1 MDCVCLQ
8 ETWAVNGGAL
18 PVDQPYQYDGP
29 SDIGGCEAGF
39 LVHQGSTSWSLNV
52 DTSYHRIRWR
62 CIASSQNAPALLL
75 CSFYAPHVGV
85 PLPTRIDFWSRFRA
99 SIQDALRHH
108 PHANLVLA
116 GDCNVYLAEVMGPE
130 RERSNEPQLRDLIRA
145 LCHDFGLRIANPP
158 RVSTHR
164 SGSCIDIVLVSRPLD
179 VVDIVVH
186 DGDTC
191 GCQRDSCHP
200 IVGSDHKL
208 ITFKIAVPPEADDVV
223 PKPWPRVR
231 NWHSVVQDLHP
242 QLLQWASKVLNLRQG
257 QPLPLPERRGVL
269 DLLYAEFVAIV
280 WQAAEPHASSRSG
293 GNRRPQPDWWDDAC
307 YELLVARNAAWRQW
321 RREQTS
327 SARET
332 FRQKRLEFHHLV
344 RRKKSSFWSSWLS
357 RQESLSRS
365 NPRLA
370 ARNVRTQMGQS
381 HGGLPRS
388 MRSAGHRLEGD
399 QCLAAWR
406 DHFRNVPSVCD
417 GRLRA
422 DVATDSA
429 SAAAS
434 SDITSRAAALR
445 RDMASLSGP
454 LDFPLSAAELQHV
467 LSQLPSHRA
476 PGPDGLPYEFFAVKD
491 DVLSSALLTFFELV
505 RHWAVV
511 PSIWRSARVSPLHKG
526 GPADDFNNYRPISLL
541 CCSLKI
547 FERLLL
553 ARLLPRVDPQLD
565 ECQAGFRWGA
575 EEQIYTLAETLRLR
589 ARKRT
594 FCAFVDVRKAFDVA
608 WRDAVLVRLAETG
621 VSGSMWSVIADLLC
635 ETTARVR
642 VNGLTSQPWT
652 ETAGV
657 RQGSVLGPLLFNIL
671 FNGIAD
677 AVRAVCP
684 GVALGPGPS
693 APRVTLLLYADDLV
707 ILADDAATLQRALD
721 AIGNWGARWRFS
733 FGIGPEKTAVM
744 VVGSRLLNFHFS
756 LQGCAVPC
764 VPHYTYLGVTFAASR
779 KWRQHE
785 TRLIVKS
792 TRRFYQFLGWA
803 ENRQLH
809 TGFRNAL
816 FQTYVLPST
825 LYGTQFLDSATIV
838 RLDKVIRQWGRRLL
852 QWPSGAPGAA
862 VLGELGWA
870 PFLFQVKRLQFGL
883 FGRLSATS
891 TRDVR
896 RGLAARVFNFAL
908 SRPGSWAY
916 ETAQTLHQDGVM
928 SPASYGVLP
937 GSGLRRVW
945 QWTRH
950 QVVQTL
956 QQRAHA
962 SYRADLLAVPS
973 LANYAVYQPRLHC
986 LVSIHSSGLPISA
999 VREWTLARCGH
1010 HPFTDGRS
1018 ARHSHRTDSL
1028 CLCGDQCNLLH
1039 AIRACPLLASQ
1050 RRHWLTRL
1058 GLQRVPQFGD
1068 DELLRWIFDP
1078 SLVLNSRSSVNAH
1091 VHYVAAI
1098 CQIARNL
1105 LAGLQL

>member
-1 MDCVCLQ
+1 M
-8 ETWAVNGGAL
+8 
-18 PVDQPYQYDGP
+18 
-29 SDIGGCEAGF
+29 
-39 LVHQGSTSWSLNV
+39 
-52 DTSYHRIRWR
+52 
-62 CIASSQNAPALLL
+62 
-75 CSFYAPHVGV
+75 
-85 PLPTRIDFWSRFRA
+85 
-99 SIQDALRHH
+99 
-108 PHANLVLA
+108 
-116 GDCNVYLAEVMGPE
+116 
-130 RERSNEPQLRDLIRA
+130 
-145 LCHDFGLRIANPP
+145 
-158 RVSTHR
+158 
-164 SGSCIDIVLVSRPLD
+164 
-179 VVDIVVH
+179 
-186 DGDTC
+186 
-191 GCQRDSCHP
+191 
-200 IVGSDHKL
+200 
-208 ITFKIAVPPEADDVV
+208 
-223 PKPWPRVR
+223 
-231 NWHSVVQDLHP
+231 
-242 QLLQWASKVLNLRQG
+242 
-257 QPLPLPERRGVL
+257 
-269 DLLYAEFVAIV
+269 
-280 WQAAEPHASSRSG
+280 
-293 GNRRPQPDWWDDAC
+293 
-307 YELLVARNAAWRQW
+307 
-321 RREQTS
+321 
-327 SARET
+327 
-332 FRQKRLEFHHLV
+332 
-344 RRKKSSFWSSWLS
+344 
-357 RQESLSRS
+357 
-365 NPRLA
+365 
-370 ARNVRTQMGQS
+370 
-381 HGGLPRS
+381 
-388 MRSAGHRLEGD
+388 
-399 QCLAAWR
+399 
-406 DHFRNVPSVCD
+406 
-417 GRLRA
+417 
-422 DVATDSA
+422 
-429 SAAAS
+429 
-434 SDITSRAAALR
+434 
-445 RDMASLSGP
+445 
-454 LDFPLSAAELQHV
+454 
-467 LSQLPSHRA
+467 
-476 PGPDGLPYEFFAVKD
+476 
-491 DVLSSALLTFFELV
+491 
-505 RHWAVV
+505 
-511 PSIWRSARVSPLHKG
+511 
-526 GPADDFNNYRPISLL
+526 
-541 CCSLKI
+541 
-547 FERLLL
+547 
-553 ARLLPRVDPQLD
+553 
-565 ECQAGFRWGA
+565 
-575 EEQIYTLAETLRLR
+575 
-589 ARKRT
+589 
-594 FCAFVDVRKAFDVA
+594 
-608 WRDAVLVRLAETG
+608 
-621 VSGSMWSVIADLLC
+621 
-635 ETTARVR
+635 
-642 VNGLTSQPWT
+642 
-652 ETAGV
+652 
-657 RQGSVLGPLLFNIL
+657 
-671 FNGIAD
+671 
-677 AVRAVCP
+677 RAVCP

-744 VVGSRLLNFHFS
+744 LVGSRLLNFHFS

-785 TRLIVKS
+785 TRLIAKS
-792 TRRFYQFLGWA
+792 TRRFLQFLCWA

-816 FQTYVLPST
+816 FQTYVLLST
-825 LYGTQFLDSATIV
+825 LYGTQFLDSATIA

-896 RGLAARVFNFAL
+896 RGLAARVFNFAV

-962 SYRADLLAVPS
+962 SYRAELLAVPS

-999 VREWTLARCGH
+999 VRERTLARCGH

-1039 AIRACPLLASQ
+1039 AIRACLLLASQ